1 LAAERRRSSA
11 VDRRALS
18 ASLRALREG
27 KGLSLEEAAA
37 SALDASGAKL
47 SRIETGKQLAGPR
60 DVRDL
65 CQLYGAD
72 EERTAHLVSLATS
85 AREPGW
91 WEGYE
96 VNADDFV
103 GLEAGALGVH
113 EFQNLVVP
121 GLLQTREY
129 AAAYLSNVVNQGRL
143 KPWTPA
149 QIDQMLAI
157 RDTRMLALNPSSGMS
172 LSFLI
177 DEAALR
183 RAVGGG
189 PTMSA
194 QLKWIMEVAEYPH
207 VNVRVLP
214 LSYGSSPG
222 QQGGFTLLTLPGEA
236 ADVAYLETLG
246 GYIFLD
252 SPRELS
258 RFRRLFEIIRNSCPD
273 ESKTLENIAR
283 IASQTA
289 KD

>member
-72 EERTAHLVSLATS
+72 EERTTHLVSLATS

-91 WEGYE
+91 WEGYD
-96 VNADDFV
+96 VNADDYV
-103 GLEAGALGVH
+103 GLEAGAISLDQFENAVI
-113 EFQNLVVP
+113 P

-129 AAAYLSNVVNQGRL
+129 AEAYLGYVVNQGRL

-157 RDTRMLALNPSSGMS
+157 RDTRMQALNPSSGVS
-172 LSFLI
+172 LTFVI

-183 RAVGGG
+183 RAVGSGRI
-189 PTMSA
+189 MVA
-194 QLKWIMEVAEYPH
+194 QLKWIMEVADYPH
-207 VNVRVLP
+207 VNLRVLP
-214 LSYGSSPG
+214 LSYGASPG

-246 GYIFLD
+246 GLIFLD
-252 SPRELS
+252 SVRELA
-258 RFRRLFEIIRNSCPD
+258 RFRRLFKVIREACPD
-273 ESKTLENIAR
+273 ESQTHEIISR
-283 IASQTA
+283 IAA
-289 KD
+289 EIPD

>member
-1 LAAERRRSSA
+1 MPSPRRHSSA

-27 KGLSLEEAAA
+27 RGLSLDEAAS

-65 CQLYGAD
+65 CRLYEAG

-96 VNADDFV
+96 VNDDEYV
-103 GLEAGALGVH
+103 GLEAGALSVH
-113 EFQNLVVP
+113 EFQNSFVP
-121 GLLQTREY
+121 ALLRTRQY
-129 AAAYLSNVVNQGRL
+129 AAAFLSHVVNPGRL
-143 KPWTPA
+143 KPWTSA
-149 QIDQMLAI
+149 QIEQILAI
-157 RDTRMLALNPSSGMS
+157 QEIRMQVLNPSSGMS
-172 LSFLI
+172 LFFLI

-189 PTMSA
+189 ATMFA
-194 QLKWIMEVAEYPH
+194 QLKWIMEVADHPN
-207 VNVRVLP
+207 VNIRVLP
-214 LSYGSSPG
+214 LSYGASPS

-236 ADVAYLETLG
+236 VDVAYLETLG

-252 SPRELS
+252 SLRELS
-258 RFRRLFEIIRNSCPD
+258 RFQRLFALIWDSCPD
-273 ESKTLENIAR
+273 ESITHETLTR
-283 IASQTA
+283 IAAETS

>member
-1 LAAERRRSSA
+1 L
-11 VDRRALS
+11 D
-18 ASLRALREG
+18 
-27 KGLSLEEAAA
+27 EAAS

-65 CQLYGAD
+65 CRLYEAS

-96 VNADDFV
+96 VNDDDYV
-103 GLEAGALGVH
+103 GLEAGALSVH
-113 EFQNLVVP
+113 EFQNSYVP

-129 AAAYLSNVVNQGRL
+129 AAAYLRFVANQGRL
-143 KPWTPA
+143 KPWTSE
-149 QIDQMLAI
+149 QIEQMLAI
-157 RDTRMLALNPSSGMS
+157 RETRMQVLQPSSGVS
-172 LSFLI
+172 LFFLI

-189 PTMSA
+189 ATMSA
-194 QLKWIMEVAEYPH
+194 QLKWIMEVADNPN
-207 VNVRVLP
+207 VRVRVLP
-214 LSYGSSPG
+214 LSYGASPG

-252 SPRELS
+252 STRELS
-258 RFRRLFEIIRNSCPD
+258 RFRGLFALIWDSCPD
-273 ESKTLENIAR
+273 ESVTHEILDR
-283 IASQTA
+283 IAAETP
-289 KD
+289 KN